1 MTDLVEQC
9 KEAARRVDLFTRMVQ
24 SDVRLLVMETERLR
38 DVIDCGC
45 NAIHD
50 AVGMGGGD
58 LKRIDAVQRRM
69 RREGLE

>member
-1 MTDLVEQC
+1 MLDIVERLKLMDC
-9 KEAARRVDLFTRMVQ
+9 ECNDGFICAKCEATN
-24 SDVRLLVMETERLR
+24 EIKRLR

-58 LKRIDAVQRRM
+58 LVRIDAMQRRM
-69 RREGLE
+69 RREISVDVK